1 MKTQFIT
8 RTISYSKIR
17 VISTNLDTM
26 ETHSNEYT
34 VPGDYA
40 DMAPRDLLKEV
51 RDTLESDTV
60 SIAAVKVIGT
70 VNEKRVMSL
79 DDFIKYSTVAEEKKK
94 GEKRKNPA
102 GKISPG
108 ICDAS
113 PSEPAGS
120 VRGFPTFRAGTSI
133 AC

>member
-34 VPGDYA
+34 VAGDYA

-70 VNEKRVMSL
+70 VNEKRIMSL

-94 GEKRKNPA
+94 GEKE
-102 GKISPG
+102 G
-108 ICDAS
+108 
-113 PSEPAGS
+113 E
-120 VRGFPTFRAGTSI
+120 
-133 AC
+133 